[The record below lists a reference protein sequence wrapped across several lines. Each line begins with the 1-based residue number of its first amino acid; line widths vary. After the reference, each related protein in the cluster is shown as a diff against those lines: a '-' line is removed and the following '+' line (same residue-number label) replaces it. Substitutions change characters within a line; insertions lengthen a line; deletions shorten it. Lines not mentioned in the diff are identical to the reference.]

1 VDSQTENQDEIFA
14 FLAKPATYGLADS
27 AENSI
32 KRIDTHGAVVFL
44 AGPDAYKIKRAI
56 YYPFMDFSTLEKRRA
71 ACENEIR
78 VNRPNAPDIYLEVL
92 PIRRTPQGLRLGGE
106 DGDIVEWAVHARR
119 FDDNKTLDKLALR
132 GELDL
137 ATAARL
143 AEAVSDAHA
152 RAPRHELST
161 AERFRGWMNDTLDGL
176 AASPAFPAAEVADL
190 RARFLAAYG
199 AVAPLLEKRETQ
211 GKVRRC
217 HGDVHLRN
225 IVVENGAPVLFDA
238 IEFDDGLATIDI
250 LYDLAFV
257 LMDFWQRGLRNH
269 ANLLFN
275 RYLWRAPELEQ
286 ELEGLAALP
295 LFLAQRAAIRALVTA
310 ALSTLDARDHSAEAR
325 QFFQAAEDF
334 LRPRSARLVAV
345 GGFSGSGKSTLAAAL
360 AADLGRAPGAVHLRS
375 DIERKR
381 LFGTNEFVALSQ
393 EAYRPEVTAQI
404 YARLLSLAEIALR
417 AGESVI
423 VDAVHAKPEER
434 DALAAL
440 AARLGLSFTGLW
452 LDAPVET
459 LAARVE
465 ARQNDASDAREAVVR
480 QQVARP
486 LGALDWTQL
495 DAGQPLEE
503 LVKAAGATLKLSALS
518 DRLESGNR

>member
-1 VDSQTENQDEIFA
+1 MGTQQTDQGEIFT
-14 FLAKPATYGLADS
+14 FLAQPATYGLEDS
-27 AENSI
+27 AKNSI

-92 PIRRTPQGLRLGGE
+92 PIRRTPQGLRLGGQ

-119 FDDNKTLDKLALR
+119 FDDDKTLDKLALR
-132 GELDL
+132 RELDL

-143 AEAVSDAHA
+143 AEAVSAAHA
-152 RAPRHELST
+152 RAPRHELRT
-161 AERFRGWMNDTLDGL
+161 AERFRGWTTDTLDGL
-176 AASPAFPAAEVADL
+176 AASAAFPAVEVADL
-190 RARFLAAYG
+190 RAHFLAAYA
-199 AVAPLLEKRETQ
+199 AVVPLLEKREAL

-225 IVVENGAPVLFDA
+225 IVLEGGAPILFDA

-257 LMDFWQRGLRNH
+257 LMDFWQRGLRDH

-295 LFLAQRAAIRALVTA
+295 LFLALRAAIRALVTA
-310 ALSTLDARDHSAEAR
+310 ALSNLDAADHNAEAR
-325 QFFQAAEDF
+325 QFFKAAADF
-334 LRPRSARLVAV
+334 LRPQPARLVAV

-360 AADLGRAPGAVHLRS
+360 ASGLGHAPGAAHLRS

-381 LFGTNEFVALSQ
+381 LCGADEFATLPQ
-393 EAYRPEVTAQI
+393 EAYRPEMTARGLCAA
-404 YARLLSLAEIALR
+404 ARSCRDRLA
-417 AGESVI
+417 GW
-423 VDAVHAKPEER
+423 PER
-434 DALAAL
+434 DRRRGSCATGG
-440 AARLGLSFTGLW
+440 ARGARGTRRTAWPFLHR
-452 LDAPVET
+452 T
-459 LAARVE
+459 LA
-465 ARQNDASDAREAVVR
+465 
-480 QQVARP
+480 
-486 LGALDWTQL
+486 
-495 DAGQPLEE
+495 
-503 LVKAAGATLKLSALS
+503 
-518 DRLESGNR
+518 